1 MELEKWFKLKK
12 YPHIGLPITIKDYS
26 WVKEYVENPIK
37 IKKHSFLPLIHKS
50 IVQRKFRA
58 DTSIVSKN
66 PSGKRIRK
74 KGIPKV
80 RDIYF
85 SSHLDSIIFSKYNEI
100 LCDAYEKYILNKDF
114 NNSIVA
120 YRKIPLTPGSEK
132 NSCNIDFA
140 KTSFEFIKDKSTK
153 KLTVIIADVTSFFD
167 NLNHKILKKQWT
179 KVLKKTTLPDDHYNL
194 FKTLTNI
201 KYLESEQLFEA
212 YDNTMWVQTGIPN
225 SSTEKV
231 FKRKDIKKSIF
242 FKEKN
247 AVAYCDKE
255 EFIKNNLNLI
265 ISKNN
270 ERGIPQGSPI
280 SATLANI
287 YMLEF
292 DELVFNKISSINGF
306 YQRYSD
312 DLIIICEQDYEDEII
327 KYLRDKID
335 SVTDLKIEPSKT
347 KVFRFEELSGKY
359 TGFQIDEN
367 TKAINLNKTL
377 EYLGFSL

>member
-12 YPHIGLPITIKDYS
+12 YPHIGFPITIKDYS
-26 WVKEYVENPIK
+26 WVKEYVENPIN

-50 IVQRKFRA
+50 IIQRKFRA
-58 DTSIVSKN
+58 DTSIPSRN
-66 PSGKRIRK
+66 PSGKRVRK
-74 KGIPKV
+74 KGVPKV

-85 SSHLDSIIFSKYNEI
+85 SAHLDSIIISKYNEI
-100 LCDAYEKYILNKDF
+100 LYDSYEKYIQNKDF
-114 NNSIVA
+114 NQSIVA
-120 YRKIPLTPGSEK
+120 YRKIPISPDSNK

-140 KTSFEFIKDKSTK
+140 KTSFEFIKDNSTK

-179 KVLKKTTLPDDHYNL
+179 KVLGKKSLPDDHYNL

-201 KYLESEQLFEA
+201 KYVESDQLFDA
-212 YDNTMWVQTGIPN
+212 YGNTMWVETGVPN

-231 FKRKDIKKSIF
+231 LKRKAIKDSMF

-247 AVAYCDKE
+247 AVAYCDKK
-255 EFIKNNLNLI
+255 EFLKNNLNLI
-265 ISKNN
+265 INKNN
-270 ERGIPQGSPI
+270 DKGIPQGSPI

-312 DLIIICEQDYEDEII
+312 DLIIVCEQEYEDEII
-327 KYLRDKID
+327 KFLRDEID
-335 SVTDLKIEPSKT
+335 ALTKLEIQPSKT
-347 KVFRFEELSGKY
+347 KVYQFEELKGKFI
-359 TGFQIDEN
+359 GFQIDELS
-367 TKAINLNKTL
+367 KVSIYIK
-377 EYLGFSL
+377 